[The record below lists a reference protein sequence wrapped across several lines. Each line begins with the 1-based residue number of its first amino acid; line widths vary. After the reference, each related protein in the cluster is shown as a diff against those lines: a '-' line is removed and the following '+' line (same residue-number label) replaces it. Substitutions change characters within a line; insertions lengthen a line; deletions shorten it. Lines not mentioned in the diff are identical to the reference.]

1 MPAPASGLGSKIAR
15 PCFRCRLDRSACD
28 CELRRVM
35 SDPDAHD
42 PSARVLRHEGYC
54 CLVVDAGPQSTREKL
69 ALLQKQIDRVREDEE
84 RFRDEHC

>member
-1 MPAPASGLGSKIAR
+1 
-15 PCFRCRLDRSACD
+15 
-28 CELRRVM
+28 M